1 MINFNYMSEKTN
13 SYIKGSE
20 WRKWDLHIHTPKSII
35 QHYGG
40 DSDEAWEKFIS
51 DLEKLPSEY
60 KAIGINDYIFLD
72 GYKKVLDYKSAG
84 RLENIDLIIPIIE
97 LRIDKFA
104 SQGDQAWKKINL
116 HIIFSNELEVETIQV
131 QFLYAINSRA
141 TIYQSGEQIQGVVTY
156 DFLEELGKQVKET
169 SDIPINDSNLITGF
183 SNLVFDYVKI
193 QEALQNSF
201 FKGKYLTAIGKSE
214 WDKMRWD
221 ASAASKKTIVNEADF
236 LFHSLNSSNDYQKH
250 VDALKKKKVNDKLL
264 DCSDAHHFSD
274 SKEKDRIG
282 NSFTWLKADAT
293 FEGLKQVSNDKAR
306 IFIGEKPPLL
316 ERFDAKKTKFIKSLS
331 INKIENS
338 SLSETWFDKFELP
351 LNPSMVAIIGNK
363 GNGKSAIADT
373 IGLVGNS
380 PNFSF
385 FSFLIDEKFRKRKPI
400 NKSEHFEAIITW
412 QDESSDSKLLSQN
425 PDGINVEKVK
435 YIPQGFLERLCNEDV
450 DDFEKE
456 LRHVIFTHLSEAEKL
471 GKGNLNELID
481 YKTEILNEE
490 IEELKRDINSTNKI
504 IVELEKKQSE
514 EYRKS
519 IDEKLKEKENEL
531 KAHDLT
537 KPNPIDPP
545 TDLIILEQN
554 KLISE
559 QIEKKRKKLNDIE
572 EAVAEKESQL
582 KTLRLEIAELE
593 KAVQSIA
600 IFENQFEKL
609 NVELSPILFKAQLS
623 LVDVVAIK
631 VNKSKLTELI
641 ESKVKEANKLQDAL
655 GNLTEIGLLKDKSI
669 ILNEIKELQEKL
681 DEHSKKYQ
689 VYISDLKIWEEKRSA
704 LIGTNEKDGSIK
716 FLKFQIEY
724 LKNILADEIKK
735 NKIKRIDTV
744 KKLFAKKD
752 EAIALYKSLFKP
764 VSDFIQTYGDVLEN
778 YSINLDVD
786 YKINGLIEKF
796 FDHVSLGSKGSFIGN
811 PAGIERLNHILANH
825 ELKTE
830 EGIVA
835 FLNEMI
841 DNLHF
846 DKREDLELVKRDIE
860 KQLKK
865 GYSVLDLYSFLFNL
879 EYLEP
884 EYKLKL
890 GDKNISELSP
900 GERGALLLIFYLT
913 LDQNDIPLIID
924 QPEENL
930 DNQSVFKILVQFIK
944 EAKNKRQ
951 IIIVTHNPNLAV
963 ACNAE
968 QIVHI
973 NINKQNKN
981 AVQFISGSLE
991 NKAINNAVIDILEGT
1006 FPALNTRTNT
1016 YKIIDRKGE
1025 IN

>member
-1 MINFNYMSEKTN
+1 MADNK
-13 SYIKGSE
+13 YIKGSE
-20 WRKWDLHIHTPKSII
+20 WRKWDLHVHTPKSII

-40 DSDEAWEKFIS
+40 DTDEAWEKFIS
-51 DLEKLPSEY
+51 DLESLPAEY

-72 GYKKVLDYKSAG
+72 GYKKVLEYRAAG
-84 RLENIDLIIPIIE
+84 RLSNIDLIIPIIE

-104 SQGDQAWKKINL
+104 SQGDEAWKKINL
-116 HIIFSNELEVETIQV
+116 HILFSNELDVETIQV
-131 QFLYAINSRA
+131 QFLYAINSKA
-141 TIYQSGEQIQGVVTY
+141 TIYPSGEQIQGVVTY

-169 SDIPINDSNLITGF
+169 SDIPISDSNLITGF
-183 SNLVFDYVKI
+183 SNLVFDYGKI
-193 QEALQNSF
+193 KEALQNSF

-221 ASAASKKTIVNEADF
+221 ASAASKKSIVNEADF
-236 LFHSLNSSNDYQKH
+236 LFHALNSSNDYKKH
-250 VDALKKKKVNDKLL
+250 VDALKKKNVNDKLL
-264 DCSDAHHFSD
+264 DCSDAHNLSD
-274 SKEKDRIG
+274 SIVKDRIG
-282 NSFTWLKADAT
+282 NSFTWLKADTT

-306 IFIGEKPPLL
+306 IYIGDKPPLL
-316 ERFDAKKTKFIKSLS
+316 QRFEANKTKFIKSLAIS
-331 INKIENS
+331 KIEDS
-338 SLSETWFDKFELP
+338 SLTEIWFDNFELP

-373 IGLVGNS
+373 IGLVGNT
-380 PNFSF
+380 PNYSF
-385 FSFLIDEKFRKRKPI
+385 FSFLNDQKFRKRKPI
-400 NKSEHFEAIITW
+400 NKSEHFKAFINW
-412 QDESSDSKLLSQN
+412 QNESSDSKKLNKN

-456 LRHVIFTHLSEAEKL
+456 LRHVIFSHLSESEKL

-490 IEELKRDINSTNKI
+490 IDELKREINSINKLL
-504 IVELEKKQSE
+504 VDLEKKQSDD
-514 EYRKS
+514 YRKS
-519 IDEKLKEKENEL
+519 LDEKLKEKENEL

-537 KPNPIDPP
+537 KPNPVDPP
-545 TDLIILEQN
+545 TDPAILEQN
-554 KLISE
+554 KLISD
-559 QIEKKRKKLNDIE
+559 QIEEKRTKLREIE
-572 EAVAEKESQL
+572 KAVIEKESQL
-582 KTLRLEIAELE
+582 KSLRLDIAELE
-593 KAVQSIA
+593 KANQSIS
-600 IFENQFEKL
+600 IFEGQFEKL
-609 NVELSPILFKAQLS
+609 KGEISLTLSKTQLS
-623 LVDVVAIK
+623 IDTVVSIK
-631 VNKSKLTELI
+631 VDKSKITALI
-641 ESKVKEANKLQDAL
+641 ASKGNEANLIQDAL
-655 GNLTEIGLLKDKSI
+655 GNLTETGLLKDKSI
-669 ILNEIKELQEKL
+669 LLNEIKELQEKL
-681 DEHSKKYQ
+681 DEYSKKYQ
-689 VYISDLKIWEEKRSA
+689 IYISDLKIWEEKRNT
-704 LIGTNEKDGSIK
+704 LIGTNDKEGSIN
-716 FLKFQIEY
+716 FLKAQIEY
-724 LKNILADEIKK
+724 LENTLPSEIEQ
-735 NKIKRIDTV
+735 NKTERIDSV
-744 KKLFAKKD
+744 KKLFAKKE
-752 EAIALYKSLFKP
+752 EAIALYKALFKP

-811 PAGIERLNHILANH
+811 PAGIERLNHIVANH

-830 EGIVA
+830 AGIVA
-835 FLNEMI
+835 FLNEMM

-846 DKREDLELVKRDIE
+846 DKREDFEGEKRDIE

-884 EYKLKL
+884 EYKLKS

-944 EAKNKRQ
+944 EAKDKRQ

-973 NINKQNKN
+973 NIDKQNKN
-981 AVQFISGSLE
+981 VVQFISGSLE
-991 NKAINNAVIDILEGT
+991 NKAINDAVIDILEGS

-1016 YKIIDRKGE
+1016 YKIIERKSLV
-1025 IN
+1025 N